1 MIYVFKLYF
10 VFTFFAV
17 IVGSFLMYHDSIW
30 QLMGGPK
37 AYGTGCELSL
47 NVSKNIFH
55 EGDSVIIYGESPY
68 NAQLIAGILPVG
80 DEHTFTKASV
90 FSSQG
95 CHYTHVLGKFSA
107 NETGYYWIAIT
118 QADMSGVEQGS
129 PEHVAAV
136 FYEGND

>member
-1 MIYVFKLYF
+1 MIYILKLFCVFM
-10 VFTFFAV
+10 FFAV
-17 IVGSFLMYHDSIW
+17 IVGSFLMYYDSIW
-30 QLMGGPK
+30 QPMVGPK
-37 AYGTGCELSL
+37 AYGAGCELSL

-68 NAQLIAGILPVG
+68 NVQLITGILPVG

-95 CHYTHVLGKFSA
+95 CHYTHVLGRFST

-118 QADMSGVEQGS
+118 QANMSGVEQGS